1 MGSPTLNPVCLL
13 AQDPVDVLRMAWR
26 KMKVGGLTS
35 VALLCVGCV
44 STAQPAEHANVER
57 PLPEEA
63 WSAVI
68 RPMPMSPDT
77 VKNVDNLTVA
87 DAPALFAGYVK
98 DALALKQPA
107 WEIKISDQEG
117 AAQDPDLT
125 ITTELVEIEGGSA
138 ALRFWIGANTGAS
151 LSRVRVSVL
160 DKAGTDMASAE
171 ISASTEC
178 PAGACTGSNEATVQ
192 RNLKKL
198 AEEVVEFVVDP
209 EGYDKRKRSKAK
221 P

>member
-1 MGSPTLNPVCLL
+1 MT
-13 AQDPVDVLRMAWR
+13 
-26 KMKVGGLTS
+26 VGGLTS
-35 VALLCVGCV
+35 AALLCAGCV
-44 STAQPAEHANVER
+44 STAQSPGYANVQR
-57 PLPEEA
+57 PVPEEV

-77 VKNVDNLTVA
+77 VKNVDNLTA
-87 DAPALFAGYVK
+87 TDAPSLFAGYVK

-107 WEIKISDQEG
+107 WEIKVSNQQG
-117 AAQDPDLT
+117 AAHDEDLT
-125 ITTELVEIEGGSA
+125 ITTELVEIDGGSA
-138 ALRFWIGANTGAS
+138 ALRFWIGSNTGAS

-160 DKAGTDMASAE
+160 DKAGTDVASAE

-198 AEEVVEFVVDP
+198 ADEVAEFVVDP
-209 EGYDKRKRSKAK
+209 GGYDKKRKSRPSAQDR
-221 P
+221 

>member
-1 MGSPTLNPVCLL
+1 
-13 AQDPVDVLRMAWR
+13 
-26 KMKVGGLTS
+26 MKVGGLTS
-35 VALLCVGCV
+35 VALLCAGCV
-44 STAQPAEHANVER
+44 STAPSSGYANVQR
-57 PLPEEA
+57 PVPEEV

-77 VKNVDNLTVA
+77 VKNVDNLTVT
-87 DAPALFAGYVK
+87 DAPSLFAGYVK

-107 WEIKISDQEG
+107 WEIKVSDQQG
-117 AAQDPDLT
+117 AAHDEDLT
-125 ITTELVEIEGGSA
+125 ITTELVEIDGGSA
-138 ALRFWIGANTGAS
+138 ALRFWIGSNTGAS

-160 DKAGTDMASAE
+160 DKAGADVASAE

-198 AEEVVEFVVDP
+198 AEEVAEFVVDP
-209 EGYDKRKRSKAK
+209 GGYDKKRKSRPSAQDR
-221 P
+221 